1 MGRRI
6 DLQHANASRRTLLAG
21 CAAALLAPGAVLAQ
35 QAAPSAPPGPKGPR
49 VFLDYDQAE
58 LDAAY
63 DQSVWAPNQRQ
74 VTGRYATNSE
84 LTRVRLGAP
93 RRFAY
98 GPTEI
103 EKLDVYSPK
112 RANAPIMV
120 FIHGGAWRAGS
131 AQSYAFPAETFVHA
145 GAHFVVLDF
154 AAVQDVGGNL
164 MTIADQV
171 RRAVAWC
178 YRNAASFGGDAG
190 RLYVSGHSSGGHL
203 AGVVAITDW
212 VRDFSLPA
220 DVVKG
225 TLCVSGMYDLAPVRL
240 SARSGYIKFTDE
252 MVQALSTARY
262 IDRIKAPMVIA
273 HGTLETPEFQR
284 QNREFAAALRAAGRP
299 SLLVVAQG
307 YNHFELLE
315 TLANPYG
322 LLGRPALEL
331 MRSQPG

>member
-1 MGRRI
+1 M
-6 DLQHANASRRTLLAG
+6 DTTRRTLLAAG
-21 CAAALLAPGAVLAQ
+21 AAAVLVPRAVRAQPSAGAGAV
-35 QAAPSAPPGPKGPR
+35 PRPKGPR

-63 DQSVWAPNQRQ
+63 DQSVWAPNLRQ

-84 LTRVRLGAP
+84 LVRVRLGAP

-120 FIHGGAWRAGS
+120 FIHGGAWRSGRAKD
-131 AQSYAFPAETFVHA
+131 YAFPAETFVRA

-154 AAVQDVGGNL
+154 ALVQDVAGSL
-164 MTIADQV
+164 LPIADQV

-178 YRNAASFGGDAG
+178 YRNAASFGGDPA

-203 AGVVAITDW
+203 AGVVAVTDW
-212 VRDFSLPA
+212 VRDFGLPA

-225 TLCVSGMYDLAPVRL
+225 TMCISGMYDLAPVRL
-240 SARSGYIKFTDE
+240 SARSGYVKFTDE
-252 MVQALSTARY
+252 MVQALSTIRY

-284 QNREFAAALRAAGRP
+284 QNREFAEALRAAGRP

-307 YNHFELLE
+307 YNHFEILE

-331 MRSQPG
+331 MRIQPIL